1 MNPSFFPGRGCGNG
15 LLQQADIP
23 AKSEEMPAS
32 VLEPLQSSREDVTS
46 TNPFDDYEGDPS
58 ASSHISQAKASSTAF
73 AATGDSGS
81 RGGHMRNAASSVLY
95 PEGLPRFLGV
105 LQPTVSFGL
114 YRSTLSRGMDFIA
127 HFVALTTLLSFFATI
142 LAISW
147 MQKLCLPIA
156 KQWNSNYTLVFGAFM
171 ALLAVFSW
179 RSATNFDLRRS
190 KFFLFL
196 LGWRL
201 HALLLLSLLMI
212 LSLAFKP
219 QFNAHVQNSVR
230 SCMLASNSAESS
242 SFRLSPSSAS
252 LLQSVQLS
260 GLQASD
266 ALLRASA
273 MPSITEEGLGTPG
286 FSAKGVQSAY
296 PVVVS
301 EKATDAEPTG
311 QSADVKKVVKPS
323 PLTPAGKLASQ
334 QEVAS
339 PAVSGQEPELLAEG
353 GGKSFTGGT
362 DSNQPIAVDSSS
374 SPPSQPESGQ
384 EEGEARV
391 ADEGVS
397 GTAISAEQQESPAAG
412 VLTPSGDGTVVGK
425 VPEVKDAR
433 NAPEQGSPLQADTA
447 TAPPDSSAHQDEAP
461 DSTAAAASSEE
472 AQAGHEAADQK
483 PAQTLELEKQR
494 ARLEAAQ
501 HAAVQEA
508 NAFVLVALVVASFAL
523 VFELYLMYACWSFK
537 VWMERG
543 YESVV
548 LAGVAPFATA
558 DAGDGWLAYAV
569 RMPQSVQMETYG
581 ADAGRPGRLPL
592 FLQTTDSFD
601 GFAHFGL
608 PMTGRW

>member
-171 ALLAVFSW
+171 ALLVAS
-179 RSATNFDLRRS
+179 RSAVVFYL
-190 KFFLFL
+190 
-196 LGWRL
+196 
-201 HALLLLSLLMI
+201 
-212 LSLAFKP
+212 P
-219 QFNAHVQNSVR
+219 
-230 SCMLASNSAESS
+230 
-242 SFRLSPSSAS
+242 
-252 LLQSVQLS
+252 
-260 GLQASD
+260 ASD

-548 LAGVAPFATA
+548 LAGEAGQGIVGRRIAPALPHSQRRMQATDGSLMQIQRGCVYSA
-558 DAGDGWLAYAV
+558 CAGAA
-569 RMPQSVQMETYG
+569 
-581 ADAGRPGRLPL
+581 AGRPGRLPL